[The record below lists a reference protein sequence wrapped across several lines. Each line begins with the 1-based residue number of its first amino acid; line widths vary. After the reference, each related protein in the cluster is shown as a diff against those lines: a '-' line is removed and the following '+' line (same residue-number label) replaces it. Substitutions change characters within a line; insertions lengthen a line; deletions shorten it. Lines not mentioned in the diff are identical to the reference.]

1 MARILFAYDG
11 SPEARRSLRYAARLG
26 EGDTVGVISVLPA
39 LIEAPHTQEFTD
51 PTADPAEQHRQLEE
65 ARGLLAA
72 TGADVET
79 VATVGNPAD
88 EILNAAESRDVELIV
103 IGRHGL
109 HTVQRFL
116 MGSVSDRVVRHAT
129 CDVLVVR

>member
-11 SPEARRSLRYAARLG
+11 SPQARRALRYAARLG
-26 EGDTVGVISVLPA
+26 EGDTVAVISVLPA
-39 LIEAPHTQEFTD
+39 LIEAPHTQEYTD
-51 PTADPAEQHRQLEE
+51 PAVDAAEQARQLEE

-79 VATVGNPAD
+79 IDVVGNPAD
-88 EILNAAESRDVELIV
+88 EILTAAEARDVELIV
-103 IGRHGL
+103 LGRHGQ
-109 HTVQRFL
+109 HAVQRFL
-116 MGSVSDRVVRHAT
+116 MGSVSDRVARHAV